1 MVISTVSPPMT
12 NRLIPSLRAQRDLR
26 KLGRDISI
34 ARKRRQFT
42 QKQLAESA
50 NVNVSTIR
58 RLENGDAG
66 ISLGTLAMVMLV
78 LGESQRFADLLDV
91 ARDDV
96 GLTLSVVD
104 LPKRVRGPNR
114 KRRQSTKD
122 GNETDHSSTDD
133 APEGW

>member
-1 MVISTVSPPMT
+1 MSH
-12 NRLIPSLRAQRDLR
+12 RLIPSLRAQRDLR
-26 KLGRDISI
+26 KLGHDISI

-50 NVNVSTIR
+50 SVNVSTIR

-104 LPKRVRGPNR
+104 LPKRVRGPNQ
-114 KRRQSTKD
+114 KRREPVI
-122 GNETDHSSTDD
+122 GNSDTDFVDHGGTDNT
-133 APEGW
+133 PEGW

>member
-1 MVISTVSPPMT
+1 MSH
-12 NRLIPSLRAQRDLR
+12 RLIPSLRAQRDLR
-26 KLGRDISI
+26 KLGQDISI
-34 ARKRRQFT
+34 ARKRRRFT

-50 NVNVSTIR
+50 SVNVSTIR

-91 ARDDV
+91 AKDDV

-104 LPKRVRGPNR
+104 LPKRVRGPNQ
-114 KRRQSTKD
+114 KRQEPVI
-122 GNETDHSSTDD
+122 GNSDTDFVDHGGTDNTT
-133 APEGW
+133 EGW